1 MTIRKFGAGDGEPE
15 PYEQTVR
22 VPDRAFVIEDDDAL
36 RVTMAHI
43 LLKQAAYGSQAEI
56 RRDIISWAIWLGKP
70 EIIPPA
76 WYRNAVYKYNLHIP
90 PEVAER
96 QVAIYDAMIRRAA
109 TGSDPLVQEPG
120 P

>member
-36 RVTMAHI
+36 LVTMAHI

-56 RRDIISWAIWLGKP
+56 RRDIISWAIFLGK
-70 EIIPPA
+70 EDIIPQSWFRSFSVFTSSNP
-76 WYRNAVYKYNLHIP
+76 V
-90 PEVAER
+90 
-96 QVAIYDAMIRRAA
+96 YDAMIRRAA